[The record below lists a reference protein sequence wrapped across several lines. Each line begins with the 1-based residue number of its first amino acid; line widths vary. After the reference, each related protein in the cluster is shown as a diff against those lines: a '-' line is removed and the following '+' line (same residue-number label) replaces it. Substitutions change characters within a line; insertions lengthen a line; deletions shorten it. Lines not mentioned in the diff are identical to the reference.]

1 MNDSPLRRRLLPLL
15 VLISS
20 QIVFSLLLVSLSVI
34 KGRRG
39 LPSHSFRSPLFPLFP
54 LLGLALSA
62 IFAGSDLFD
71 ADAGRPSLLLYFG
84 CLAAAAVYYVR
95 VLRKRGWTVTDAA
108 L

>member
-1 MNDSPLRRRLLPLL
+1 M
-15 VLISS
+15 
-20 QIVFSLLLVSLSVI
+20 VSLDRAE
-34 KGRRG
+34 G
-39 LPSHSFRSPLFPLFP
+39 PSQD
-54 LLGLALSA
+54 
-62 IFAGSDLFD
+62 FAGSDLFD